1 VPTVLLVRHAQASF
15 GSADY
20 DVFSPLGI
28 EQTAVL
34 AAALARR
41 KLNVTRIAAGTAR
54 RQRETAAPVAAEL
67 GLEIE
72 TDERWNEYETEEVLA
87 HHAREQVSLEE
98 TGPGGGKITSRDFQK
113 VLDAALDD
121 WVEAGAET
129 DAGQTWPQFFASR
142 SEAMRDLGAGLG
154 SGETGIAFTSGGAIA
169 AVCAR
174 LLQLH
179 ADLFPPLNRVLANT
193 GITKITIGRSGPS
206 LVTFNEHA
214 HIDEAEPRL
223 LTYR

>member
-1 VPTVLLVRHAQASF
+1 MPTILLVRHAQASF

-20 DVFSPLGI
+20 DLLSPLGV
-28 EQTAVL
+28 EQAGLLT
-34 AAALARR
+34 AALARR
-41 KLNVTRIAAGTAR
+41 DLNVTRIAAGTAR
-54 RQRETAAPVAAEL
+54 RQRETAEPVAASY
-67 GLEIE
+67 GLEVE
-72 TDERWNEYETEEVLA
+72 TDPRWNEYETETVLA
-87 HHAREQVSLEE
+87 HHASQAVSLEG
-98 TGPGGGKITSRDFQK
+98 TGPGGGVITSRDFQK

-129 DAGQTWPQFFASR
+129 DAAQTWPRFFASGG
-142 SEAMRDLGAGLG
+142 EAMRDLGAELG
-154 SGETGIAFTSGGAIA
+154 SGETGIVFTSGGTIA

-174 LLQLH
+174 LLQVH
-179 ADLFPPLNRVLANT
+179 ADLFPSLNRVLANT